1 MSASSNKKLR
11 REQTGEGL
19 TERQRAELKEAK
31 KVKIYTIVFTA
42 VIAVVLISALGI
54 LIGRGVSNAGLVQKN
69 TVALTVGEHKLNVV
83 ELNYFYMDAINND
96 YSTWR
101 SNYGDYT
108 AAYLQMM
115 GLDLTK
121 PLSAQVRDTETGETW
136 ADGYVNSAIENA
148 TSVYALCD
156 AANAEG
162 FTMPEESQA
171 DVDTSID
178 QMELAAKSSG
188 FSSLDAYL
196 RAVYGAG
203 SSEKS
208 FRTYCEMAELA
219 GAYQE
224 AHRDSLTYDDEA
236 IRAYD
241 SEHAGEYNSYTFA
254 SYYLSASRFYEGGT
268 TDENGTTTYSDEE
281 KAAGLARA
289 KEAAESLLSAKNADT
304 LDIAI
309 AALEINKDSESAAST
324 RSTDTLYSQVSESL
338 RDWLADSARKEGDI
352 AVLPSESTSKD
363 SDGNDVT
370 TTVGYYVVLF
380 ESASDNV
387 TPLVNV
393 RHVLLEF
400 EGGTTAENGSTVY
413 SDEEKAATKEAAEQL
428 LADWKAGDATEE
440 SFAALATEHS
450 TDPGSK
456 ENGGLYE
463 DVYPGQMVTAFND
476 WCFEEGRKPGD
487 TGIVE
492 SGYGYHIIYYV
503 GQADTTYRD
512 YMITNQLR
520 TDDMNAWFDGIV
532 DSASVTNGNTSHLN
546 RDIVLSSGT

>member
-11 REQTGEGL
+11 REQTGAEL
-19 TERQRAELKEAK
+19 TERQRAERKEAK

-42 VIAVVLISALGI
+42 VIAVVLIAALGI
-54 LIGRGVSNAGLVQKN
+54 LIGRGISNAGLVQKN
-69 TVALTVGEHKLNVV
+69 TVALTVGEHKLNAV
-83 ELNYFYMDAINND
+83 ELNYFYMDAINKD
-96 YSTWR
+96 YSTWK

-121 PLSAQVRDTETGETW
+121 PLSSQVYDTETGETW

-156 AANAEG
+156 AAKAEG
-162 FTMPEESQA
+162 FTLSEEAQA
-171 DVDTSID
+171 EVDTSIN
-178 QMELAAKSSG
+178 QMKLAATTSG
-188 FSSLDAYL
+188 FSGLDAYL

-208 FRTYCEMAELA
+208 FRAYCEAAELA

-224 AHRDSLTYDDEA
+224 AHSDSLTYDDDA

-268 TDENGTTTYSDEE
+268 TGEDGTTTYSDEE

-289 KEAAESLLSAKNADT
+289 KEAAESLLAAKNADT
-304 LDIAI
+304 LDAAI

-324 RSTDTLYSQVSESL
+324 RSTDTLYSRVSEAI
-338 RDWLADSARKEGDI
+338 RDWLADSSRKAGDI
-352 AVLPSESTSKD
+352 AVLPSETTSKD
-363 SDGNDVT
+363 SDGNDVKT
-370 TTVGYYVVLF
+370 TAGYYVVLF
-380 ESASDNV
+380 ESANDNV

-393 RHVLLEF
+393 RHALIKF

-413 SDEEKAATKEAAEQL
+413 SDEEKAATKETAEQL

-476 WCFEEGRKPGD
+476 WCFDESRKPGD

-512 YMITNQLR
+512 YMITDQLR

-546 RDIVLSSGT
+546 RDIVLSSST